1 MSPLIIPIAI
11 EWVILVTTLAP
22 MILVGRLDSRPR
34 LGLAIWFSTLFSA
47 GLAVALALGVALA
60 SIATTYLK
68 LTANPIGSES
78 WLLAL
83 VASFAPWAILAIAGI
98 SLALVNQR
106 IAPMVSTAKDTTPLL
121 AAASKLVR
129 HFDGVEVR
137 QIELPVMVAAA
148 HRGSILISTAALAT
162 LNSAELD
169 AVFWHEVG
177 HIRGR
182 HNQLKQLAGFVR
194 ALSPW
199 LAASR
204 ALVIEVER
212 LGELDADRYANR
224 HVSEELLGATRSKFI
239 SA

>member
-1 MSPLIIPIAI
+1 VSPLIIPIAI

-22 MILVGRLDSRPR
+22 MILLGRFDSKPR
-34 LGLAIWFSTLFSA
+34 LGLVVWFATLFSA
-47 GLAVALALGVALA
+47 GLAVALALGVALT

-68 LTANPIGSES
+68 LKANPVGSES

-83 VASFAPWAILAIAGI
+83 AASFAPWAILAISGI

-106 IAPMVSTAKDTTPLL
+106 IAPIVSSAKDIGPLL
-121 AAASKLVR
+121 AAATKPVR
-129 HFDGVEVR
+129 LFEGVEVR
-137 QIELPVMVAAA
+137 QIELPVMLAAA
-148 HRGSILISTAALAT
+148 HRGSILISSTALAT
-162 LNSAELD
+162 LTSAELE
-169 AVFWHEVG
+169 AVFWHEDG

-204 ALVIEVER
+204 ALVVEVER
-212 LGELDADRYANR
+212 LAELDADRYALR
-224 HVSEELLGATRSKFI
+224 HVSEELLCATRSKFL

>member
-22 MILVGRLDSRPR
+22 MILVGRFDPRPR
-34 LGLAIWFSTLFSA
+34 LGLAVWFSALLSA

-68 LTANPIGSES
+68 LTASPVGSES

-83 VASFAPWAILAIAGI
+83 AASFAPWAILAIAGI

-106 IAPMVSTAKDTTPLL
+106 IAPIVASAKETAPLL
-121 AAASKLVR
+121 AAASKFFL
-129 HFDGVEVR
+129 HFEGIEVR
-137 QIELPVMVAAA
+137 RLELPVLVAAA
-148 HRGSILISTAALAT
+148 HRDSILISSTALET
-162 LNSAELD
+162 LDAAELE
-169 AVFWHEVG
+169 AVLWHEVG
-177 HIRGR
+177 HIHGR
-182 HNQLKQLAGFVR
+182 HNQLKQLAGLVR

-204 ALVIEVER
+204 ALVVEVER
-212 LGELDADRYANR
+212 LAELDADRYALR
-224 HVSEELLGATRSKFI
+224 HVSQELLSATRSKFL

>member
-22 MILVGRLDSRPR
+22 MILVGRFDSRPR

-68 LTANPIGSES
+68 LTANPVGSES

-83 VASFAPWAILAIAGI
+83 AASFAPWAILAIAGI

-106 IAPMVSTAKDTTPLL
+106 IAPIVSSAKETAPLL
-121 AAASKLVR
+121 AAASRPVR

-137 QIELPVMVAAA
+137 QIELRVMVAAA
-148 HRGSILISTAALAT
+148 HRGSILISSTALGALT
-162 LNSAELD
+162 EAELD

-182 HNQLKQLAGFVR
+182 HNQLKQLAGLVR
-194 ALSPW
+194 TLSPW

-204 ALVIEVER
+204 ALVVEVER
-212 LGELDADRYANR
+212 LAELDADRYALR
-224 HVSEELLGATRSKFI
+224 HVSAELLRATRSRFI